1 MAIVKSILTNYA
13 ALSEIENNYLNAGDT
28 YVFLGKVD
36 QWPDDVN
43 PPTPSQ
49 SPASIKETF
58 KNMFAV
64 KKITA
69 SNIAAVI
76 PRIDW
81 VSGTV
86 YEEYSDQVDNFITV
100 NGIITKQ
107 FYVRN
112 SYDQIFKCLFNNDGA
127 DSTIE
132 PVISPGNTNTSRAII
147 LDDGYKWIY
156 ITTID
161 KGLKQKFF
169 DDNWMP
175 VSFGAKSPRS
185 NSTYGF
191 GSVDAINVISQGSGY
206 SNGFSTTTITIT
218 GDGQGATAQA
228 NVSNNI
234 VTDII
239 VTNSGNNYTYANVTI
254 TPVSP
259 FGGANANATI
269 VLSPISGNNY
279 DPASELGCNH
289 LMYSVEFD
297 GSEGGEIPTDMTFR
311 QVGLLQYCSLLD
323 GSDPQTRTYNTADIA
338 TVSFGIGVFEGGE
351 IVYQGASYSSA
362 SYIATVCSFD
372 STNNL
377 IYLINT
383 VGTPT
388 LGSAIYGN
396 TSGASRVLLSYS
408 EPEFDVGS
416 GYMSYIENR
425 EPVQR
430 SPNDSEQIR
439 FILGF

>member
-36 QWPDDVN
+36 SWPDDVN

-49 SPASIKETF
+49 SPASVKQTF

-64 KKITA
+64 KKLTA

-81 VSGTV
+81 ISGTV

-100 NGIITKQ
+100 DGIVTKQ

-112 SYDQIFKCLFNNDGA
+112 SVDQIFKCLFNNNGA
-127 DSTIE
+127 DSTQE
-132 PVISPGNTNTSRAII
+132 PIISPGNTNTSRAII

-169 DDNWMP
+169 DDYWMP
-175 VSFGAKSPRS
+175 VAFGAKSPRS
-185 NSTYGF
+185 NSVYGL
-191 GSVDAINVISQGSGY
+191 GSVDAINVINSGSGY
-206 SNGFSTTTITIT
+206 ANGFSTTTVTIT
-218 GDGQGATAQA
+218 GDGMGATAQA

-234 VTDII
+234 VTDIT

-259 FGGANANATI
+259 FGGANANAYV

-279 DPASELGCNH
+279 DPPSELGCNH
-289 LMYSVEFD
+289 LMYSIEFD
-297 GSEGGEIPTDMTFR
+297 KGEGGAVPTDVTFR
-311 QVGLLQYCSLLD
+311 QVGLLQYCALKNGSLPD
-323 GSDPQTRTYNTADIA
+323 TRTYNTTDVA
-338 TVSFGIGVFEGGE
+338 TVGFGVSYFQSGE
-351 IVYQGASYSSA
+351 IVYQGTSYAEASYT
-362 SYIATVCSFD
+362 ATVCSFD
-372 STNNL
+372 STNN
-377 IYLINT
+377 ITYLLNT
-383 VGTPT
+383 EGTPT
-388 LGSAIYGN
+388 LGSLMFGS

-416 GYMSYIENR
+416 GYMAYIENR
-425 EPVQR
+425 EPIQR
-430 SPNDSEQIR
+430 SSNDNEQIR
-439 FILGF
+439 IILGF

>member
-1 MAIVKSILTNYA
+1 MAIVKSKLTTYA
-13 ALSEIENNYLNAGDT
+13 ALGQIESNYLNAGDT
-28 YVFLGKVD
+28 YVFIGKVD

-43 PPTPSQ
+43 PPQPSQ
-49 SPASIKETF
+49 SPAAIKENF

-64 KKITA
+64 KKLTA
-69 SNIAAVI
+69 SNIAAVV

-81 VSGTV
+81 TSGTV
-86 YEEYSDQVDNFITV
+86 YEEYSDQVDNFITS
-100 NGIITKQ
+100 NGVVTKR

-112 SYDQIFKCLFNNDGA
+112 SVDQIFKCLFNNNGEV
-127 DSTIE
+127 STEE
-132 PVISPGNTNTSRAII
+132 PIISPGNTNTSKAII

-169 DDNWMP
+169 DNDWMP
-175 VSFGAKSPRS
+175 ISFGAESPRS

-191 GSVDAINVISQGSGY
+191 GSVDAINVVSHGSGY

-234 VTDII
+234 ITDII

-259 FGGANANATI
+259 FGGANASANI

-289 LMYSVEFD
+289 MMYSIEFD
-297 GSEGGEIPTDMTFR
+297 NTEGGTVPTDVAFR
-311 QVGLLQYCSLLD
+311 QVGILQYCALMD
-323 GSDPQTRTYNTADIA
+323 GSIPQTQTYNTTDIA
-338 TVSFGIGVFEGGE
+338 TVGFGVSYFESGE
-351 IVYQGASYSSA
+351 IVYQGTSYESA

-372 STNNL
+372 TTNN
-377 IYLINT
+377 IVYLLNT
-383 VGTPT
+383 TGSPT
-388 LGSAIYGN
+388 LGSLMFGN
-396 TSGASRVLLSYS
+396 TSGASRVLLSYA
-408 EPEFDVGS
+408 EPTFDVGS
-416 GYMSYIENR
+416 GYMTYIENR
-425 EPVQR
+425 EPIQR
-430 SPNDSEQIR
+430 SPNDNEQVRI
-439 FILGF
+439 ILGF